1 LINKWTQGGKKGLSK
16 KPKKKIGYEVFVKGK
31 KKKTLQTS
39 LLTALFWD
47 KVAITFVNPK
57 P

>member
-1 LINKWTQGGKKGLSK
+1 MDTRGEKRFIQKT
-16 KPKKKIGYEVFVKGK
+16 KKKIGYEVFVKGK

>member
-1 LINKWTQGGKKGLSK
+1 MDTRGEKRFIQKT
-16 KPKKKIGYEVFVKGK
+16 KIGYEVFVKGK

>member
-16 KPKKKIGYEVFVKGK
+16 KPIGYEVFVKGK